1 MISLRRARTT
11 AILGLLA
18 ASVAIALAG
27 CSGSPTAPI
36 TSYPGEPK
44 GVTAPPSSAGGA
56 PFSVWLKNGAQFT
69 VTTYG
74 SSTCPPVGTDFAVT
88 GTNQL
93 TVAIKEYK
101 GKVCTMD
108 YVPHTTV
115 FATPNDINPHKD
127 VKVTVQAL
135 RFTLPALAK

>member
-1 MISLRRARTT
+1 MISLRRVRTT
-11 AILGLLA
+11 AAIGLLA

-27 CSGSPTAPI
+27 CSGSSTKPI
-36 TSYPGEPK
+36 TNYPGEPK

-74 SSTCPPVGTDFAVT
+74 SSTCPPVGTDFVVT
-88 GTNQL
+88 GTNKL
-93 TVAIKEYK
+93 TVAIKEYPD
-101 GKVCTMD
+101 KVCTMD

-115 FATPNDINPHKD
+115 FATPGDIDPHKD

-135 RFTLPALAK
+135 RFTLPALPK

>member
-1 MISLRRARTT
+1 MISPRRARTT
-11 AILGLLA
+11 AIVALLA
-18 ASVAIALAG
+18 ASVTITLAG
-27 CSGSPTAPI
+27 CSASSTKPI

-74 SSTCPPVGTDFAVT
+74 SSSCPPAGTDFVVT
-88 GTNQL
+88 GTNKL

-101 GKVCTMD
+101 GQACTTD
-108 YVPHTTV
+108 YVPRTTV
-115 FATPNDINPHKD
+115 FATPSDINPHKD

-135 RFTLPALAK
+135 RYTLPALPK